1 MLGLVNRILGSV
13 YPGLGSGLLLAEL
26 SATKLNNVTAAQA
39 RKDNCRQEAGGYS
52 TFSAL

>member
-26 SATKLNNVTAAQA
+26 SATKLNCVTAAQA
-39 RKDNCRQEAGGYS
+39 RKENFRQGRGYS
-52 TFSAL
+52 TFTAL